1 MGGEECE
8 DVGGE
13 GVWGVG
19 VRRLVYMYT
28 LHWWVRT
35 CVRVGGCDGVRVEG
49 CGVRHVRVC
58 SC

>member
-35 CVRVGGCDGVRVEG
+35 CVRVGGCEG
-49 CGVRHVRVC
+49 GKVWSETCESVLLLM
-58 SC
+58 